1 MKYNACFWI
10 NCGKLRDRSNTEFG
24 LCCWTHLL
32 QGLTSGRLHTF
43 VVTRAELL
51 FSSYF
56 PSASEIRPHPDA
68 WFELQRAILTVP
80 KCTDLRRCDQLM
92 RYLCSRAGEQV
103 CTGTRLVYS
112 ASTSLPHFVDIFSLF
127 VFFLLKNDG
136 RNNLLHVLFYVMI
149 TVTWILAHCIASI
162 VKLAYIRIEHFYLQL

>member
-43 VVTRAELL
+43 VVTSAELL

-80 KCTDLRRCDQLM
+80 KCTDLRLCDQLM

-112 ASTSLPHFVDIFSLF
+112 ASTSLPHFVNIFSLF
-127 VFFLLKNDG
+127 FSCLKTMNVIICYICYFMWWLL
-136 RNNLLHVLFYVMI
+136 LLEYLH
-149 TVTWILAHCIASI
+149 HCIASI
-162 VKLAYIRIEHFYLQL
+162 VKLAYIRIEYFYLQL